1 MKRKNKLK
9 SKAASKNKQLK
20 KELTAKLSVAFNEI
34 VAGYGKVKKA
44 DQIIEKLSKQLTKN
58 ITLTN
63 LDKPVSA
70 EVDVEAP
77 VAAKE
82 KAAKAPVKKTKTPAK
97 ESAE

>member
-44 DQIIEKLSKQLTKN
+44 DQIIEKFSKQLTKK

-63 LDKPVSA
+63 LDKSA
-70 EVDVEAP
+70 AKEVEAP

-82 KAAKAPVKKTKTPAK
+82 KEAKSTVKKTKSPVK